1 MAQTA
6 PLVLA
11 PRDSA
16 LLAMK
21 RDAVQAPT
29 PRHAPRRVRTS
40 SCETKKGK
48 PVIEAAARATGRGG
62 PQRQNRTIVLLLTRP
77 QAEQLGEEGSGAP
90 FL

>member
-11 PRDSA
+11 PHDSA

-29 PRHAPRRVRTS
+29 PRHAPKLFVLVVSKDTTS
-40 SCETKKGK
+40 GGQLGVCGMEK
-48 PVIEAAARATGRGG
+48 PGPYRYSMGVSPGSHGRPMGRGG
-62 PQRQNRTIVLLLTRP
+62 
-77 QAEQLGEEGSGAP
+77 G
-90 FL
+90 